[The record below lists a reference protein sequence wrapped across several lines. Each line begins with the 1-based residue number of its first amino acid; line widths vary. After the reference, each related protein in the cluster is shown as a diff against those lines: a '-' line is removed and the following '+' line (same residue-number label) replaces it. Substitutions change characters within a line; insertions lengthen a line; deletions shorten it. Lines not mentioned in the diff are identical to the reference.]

1 MTTLRYPREGA
12 LLSGEIASSPRR
24 RGSRALNQKAEA
36 LGSRLR
42 GNDKEALDSRL
53 RGNDGCAIQE
63 DTK

>member
-12 LLSGEIASSPRR
+12 LLSAEIASSPRR

-42 GNDKEALDSRL
+42 GND
-53 RGNDGCAIQE
+53 GCAIQE
-63 DTK
+63 YTQ